1 MLPAYTATA
10 QDMQQSRATYQVR
23 PGHVHTHEP
32 VVLSRLRLTRFSAV
46 GDGMHLEV
54 SAHVS
59 EPPRTD
65 PILTFRE
72 DEQLGLQVVVHLE
85 AGDIAFSLAE
95 LKSAIGAAEAD
106 VHRESSYD

>member
-1 MLPAYTATA
+1 
-10 QDMQQSRATYQVR
+10 
-23 PGHVHTHEP
+23 
-32 VVLSRLRLTRFSAV
+32 LRLTRFSAV

-54 SAHVS
+54 SAHAS
-59 EPPRTD
+59 ESPRID

-72 DEQLGLQVVVHLE
+72 DEQLGLQVVVHLD
-85 AGDIAFSLAE
+85 AGDVAFSLAE